1 MSKSDFVTVADTA
14 QRLGCH
20 VRTVHRLIKRG
31 ELDAVQA
38 FAGLRAPYLVTLESV
53 AAYENRQVAA

>member
-1 MSKSDFVTVADTA
+1 MSKTDFATVADTA
-14 QRLGCH
+14 KRLGLH
-20 VRTVHRLIKRG
+20 VRTIHRLIKRG

-53 AAYENRQVAA
+53 EAYESRQVAA